1 METSP
6 GYILVIGQPLKNLER
21 DWDSPLSAGT
31 NEATV
36 VNAHSPEQAIAR
48 AQADHPYLV
57 ILSGDACKEWSPAVA
72 RQIRQ
77 SVQPE
82 SVIIVALT
90 ESSELS
96 WLTPEP
102 SHDIDGVF
110 VKPLSVDVLRA
121 LKTSAIAKKTC
132 LKPCC

>member
-21 DWDSPLSAGT
+21 YGDSPLSA
-31 NEATV
+31 EKPQATV
-36 VNAHSPEQAIAR
+36 INTRSPEQAV
-48 AQADHPYLV
+48 AQAEADHPYLV
-57 ILSGDACKEWSPAVA
+57 ILSGDACQEWSPMVA

-96 WLTPEP
+96 WTAPEP
-102 SHDIDGVF
+102 SNEIDGVF
-110 VKPLSVDVLRA
+110 VKPLSADVLCA
-121 LKTSAIAKKTC
+121 LKASAIAKKRC
-132 LKPCC
+132 LQPCY